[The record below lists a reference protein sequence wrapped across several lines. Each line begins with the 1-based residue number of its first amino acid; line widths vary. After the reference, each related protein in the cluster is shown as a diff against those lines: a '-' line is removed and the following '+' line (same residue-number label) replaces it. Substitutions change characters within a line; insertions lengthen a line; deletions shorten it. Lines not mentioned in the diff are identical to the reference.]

1 MTVKRKRRAP
11 GKEQG
16 MYRFDFDAGRR
27 TLFPEGYSTLQV
39 TSIELLVEEFFRQGM
54 VMKEQL
60 AYLLATAYHECHN
73 PAYPKKRLT
82 PMKEF
87 GGASYLKSKT
97 YYPYYGRGFVQLTW
111 KSNYDKAGKRLGID
125 LLKNP
130 DLALD
135 PVYAANIMVYGMKQG
150 TFTGK
155 KLNDYINAQ
164 NVDFLQARRIINGMD
179 KSKLIAGYALLFQ
192 DCLSPVLC

>member
-1 MTVKRKRRAP
+1 
-11 GKEQG
+11 
-16 MYRFDFDAGRR
+16 MYRFDFDAGRHS
-27 TLFPEGYSTLQV
+27 LFANGYTELQI
-39 TSIELLVEEFFRQGM
+39 TSIELLVAEGFRQQL

-73 PAYPKKRLT
+73 PAYPKQRLT

-87 GGASYLKSKT
+87 GGERYLKSKP

-111 KSNYDKAGKRLGID
+111 KSNYEQTGMRLGID
-125 LLKNP
+125 LLKKP

-135 PVYAANIMVYGMKQG
+135 PVHAANIIVYGMKHG

-155 KLNDYINAQ
+155 KLSDYINAQ
-164 NVDFLQARRIINGMD
+164 KVDFLQARRIINGMD
-179 KSKLIAGYALLFQ
+179 KSKLIADYALRFR
-192 DCLSPVLC
+192 DCLFPVLS

>member
-1 MTVKRKRRAP
+1 V
-11 GKEQG
+11 
-16 MYRFDFDAGRR
+16 YRFDFEAGRR
-27 TLFPEGYSTLQV
+27 SLFPGGYSTLQV
-39 TSIELLVEEFFRQGM
+39 TSIELLIEEFFRQGLI
-54 VMKEQL
+54 MKEQL

-87 GGASYLKSKT
+87 GGERYLKSKA

-130 DLALD
+130 ELALD
-135 PVYAANIMVYGMKQG
+135 PVFAANIMVYGMKYG
-150 TFTGK
+150 SFTGK
-155 KLNDYINAQ
+155 KLSDYINAQ
-164 NVDFLQARRIINGMD
+164 KVDFLQARRIINGMD
-179 KSKLIAGYALLFQ
+179 KSRLIADYALLFQ
-192 DCLSPVLC
+192 DCLSPALS